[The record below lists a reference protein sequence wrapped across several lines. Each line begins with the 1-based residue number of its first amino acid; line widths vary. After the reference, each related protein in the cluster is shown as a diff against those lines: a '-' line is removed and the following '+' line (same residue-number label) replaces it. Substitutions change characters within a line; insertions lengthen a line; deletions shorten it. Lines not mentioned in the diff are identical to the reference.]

1 MVFMVCE
8 DGAPATLVLTTEV
21 LPLLLPIE
29 LINVVIS
36 PPSFVLTSVDDC
48 AKALPNAHAV
58 SAARSVFLFNMF
70 FLFPSRADII
80 QTPDQKKKECKMK
93 HAPYLVTAAATS
105 SRLTPAVKEYIY
117 NANPRELAQL
127 PKAYYKGLAVQ
138 ALTFNRPDTVL
149 LAIGAGLMAASVIC
163 IPILA
168 AVAIYAFMSYRQKAE
183 ILAHDLLNIKYTLRS
198 GARNF
203 DPRANHIGP
212 VGIAQVINAM
222 KNASRDER
230 IHGWGALSPMY
241 SPDLHLKSYSH
252 INDLMRTVDQLNNT
266 VTQVTENMDEFTEA
280 LPTIYTI
287 DNNVSALV
295 ARQDQR
301 LANAPILPPNYDA
314 ALALPLFNERGDPAL
329 DNDGQPINPGIVL
342 LEEPQPIVI

>member
-1 MVFMVCE
+1 
-8 DGAPATLVLTTEV
+8 
-21 LPLLLPIE
+21 
-29 LINVVIS
+29 
-36 PPSFVLTSVDDC
+36 
-48 AKALPNAHAV
+48 
-58 SAARSVFLFNMF
+58 
-70 FLFPSRADII
+70 
-80 QTPDQKKKECKMK
+80 MK

-149 LAIGAGLMAASVIC
+149 LAIGAGLMAASVVC